1 MKKHSFLLP
10 LIFALSSALLLL
22 TSCGEK
28 GEGDTVTRQLTVPA
42 FEGVDLRI
50 AGDVVLMEGPTQKVE
65 VQGQENIINQLETD
79 VDNGTWEIEFDN
91 RVRNYDRLKV
101 FITLPELRR
110 MVISRSSNIQG
121 LSTFTSADL
130 SVNVSGSGNTTLTTT
145 PTTVDAR
152 ISGAGNIELTGTTTN
167 QSVRISGSGNY
178 RSFGLRSDNCD
189 VTISGAGDVEVT
201 ANTSLRADISGS
213 GSVRYKG
220 QPTIN
225 FSGSGSGR
233 VINSN

>member
-1 MKKHSFLLP
+1 MKKHSYLLP
-10 LIFALSSALLLL
+10 LIFGLSSALLL

-50 AGDVVLMEGPTQKVE
+50 AGDVILTEGPTQKVE

-79 VDNGTWEIEFDN
+79 VENGTWEIEFDN
-91 RVRNYDRLKV
+91 RVRDYDKLKV
-101 FITLPELRR
+101 YITLPKLRR
-110 MVISRSSNIQG
+110 VVTSGSGSIMG
-121 LSTFTSADL
+121 LSTFTTSDL
-130 SVNVSGSGNTTLTTT
+130 AVNVSGSGSTNLATTATN
-145 PTTVDAR
+145 VDAR
-152 ISGAGNIELTGTTTN
+152 ISGAGNIELAGTTTN
-167 QSVRISGSGNY
+167 QSVRISGSGKY

-189 VTISGAGDVEVT
+189 VNISGSGDTEVT
-201 ANTSLRADISGS
+201 ANTTLRADISGS

-225 FSGSGSGR
+225 FSGNGSGR
-233 VINSN
+233 LINSN